1 MKKIFY
7 SWQDVE
13 TAANRIVLDIF
24 KTDPAWK
31 PDYIVGITRG
41 GLPLATILS
50 HRLGVPLVALS
61 INLRDNTELGC
72 ETNCWLADWAFGYVD
87 EEQKKLIKSRWDP
100 KLRKNILVV
109 DDINDTGATF
119 EWLVKDWQSSCFPN
133 EQNAWDAVWHRSV
146 KFAVMTNNLSSSFNV
161 DFAWD
166 EVNKTEEDCWLV
178 YPWEND
184 AWLKKT

>member
-13 TAANRIVLDIF
+13 AAANQIILDIL

-50 HRLGVPLVALS
+50 HKLEVPLIALA
-61 INLRDNTELGC
+61 IHLRDNIELGS
-72 ETNCWLADWAFGYVD
+72 ESNCWLADWAIGYVD
-87 EEQKKLIKSRWDP
+87 DEQREIIKSRWDI
-100 KLRKNILVV
+100 KLRKNLLVV

-119 EWLVKDWQSSCFPN
+119 NWLVKDWQSSSFPN
-133 EQNAWDAVWHRSV
+133 EENAWNSVWHKSV
-146 KFAVMTNNLSSSFNV
+146 KFAVITNNLSSNFSV
-161 DFAWD
+161 DFSWH
-166 EVNKTEEDCWLV
+166 EVNKAEEDCWLV

-184 AWLKKT
+184 TCLKM